1 MLSREQGPS
10 LLGLARLGPRGV
22 LPPGGEELYRHVAR
36 LVELGPER
44 EFLVVPCG
52 HAVTTEFLARTT
64 GATGAGV
71 DPDAELVERAVERAK
86 EAGLASRLHYEAAPL
101 EDLPYQDA
109 VFDVAIG
116 EIGLAAAGD
125 VQAAVRELVR
135 VTRPLGSVVL
145 IQLVWTGNVT
155 PERREA
161 VAEHLGLRPLV
172 LAEWKQLLREAGVL
186 SLRVE
191 VWAYAAGP
199 RSGGGR
205 GLADLLS
212 LRHLG
217 ATVWHAARRWG
228 WRGVRE
234 ALARD
239 RQVRALL
246 TRERALGLSLIKGT
260 RWQEPPATT
269 SP

>member
-1 MLSREQGPS
+1 MPSREQGPS

-116 EIGLAAAGD
+116 EIGLAAAED

-172 LAEWKQLLREAGVL
+172 LVEWKQMLREAGVVDL
-186 SLRVE
+186 HVE
-191 VWAYAAGP
+191 DWADAAA
-199 RSGGGR
+199 RRGGAR
-205 GLADLLS
+205 GLADFLS
-212 LRHLG
+212 LRTLG
-217 ATVWHAARRWG
+217 AMLWRAGRQWG
-228 WRGVRE
+228 WRGVRA

-246 TRERALGLSLIKGT
+246 TRERVLGLSLIKGT
-260 RWQEPPATT
+260 RWQEPPAP

>member
-1 MLSREQGPS
+1 MPTREQGPS
-10 LLGLARLGPRGV
+10 LLGLARLRPRNAF
-22 LPPGGEELYRHVAR
+22 PPGGEELYRHVAR
-36 LVELGPER
+36 LVELGPDR

-52 HAVTTEFLARTT
+52 QAVTAEFLARTT
-64 GATGAGV
+64 GATGSGV
-71 DPDAELVERAVERAK
+71 DPDAELIARAAERAK
-86 EAGLASRLHYEAAPL
+86 EAGLASGLHYESAPL

-116 EIGLAAAGD
+116 EIGLAAAED
-125 VQAAVRELVR
+125 VQAAVRELAR

-161 VAEHLGLRPLV
+161 LAEHLGLRPLMLV
-172 LAEWKQLLREAGVL
+172 EWKQLLREAGVVDLHVEDWADAAAAPRRGGARVLADFL
-186 SLRVE
+186 SLRN
-191 VWAYAAGP
+191 
-199 RSGGGR
+199 
-205 GLADLLS
+205 
-212 LRHLG
+212 LG
-217 ATVWHAARRWG
+217 AMLWRAGRKWG
-228 WRGVRE
+228 WRGVRA

-246 TRERALGLSLIKGT
+246 TRERVLGLSLIKGT
-260 RWQEPPATT
+260 RWQEPPAT